1 MKKIISILLTAVM
14 FTSVT
19 AYAIDY
25 GEELKNTPKHTY
37 EQRFSD
43 VPTTHWAFDYIGEL
57 VNDNVINGY
66 PDGKFRPENNVS
78 RAEFAKIMITAAGIK
93 TTTATASSFSDVDVN
108 EWYCP
113 YIESAKEFLTGY
125 TYNGESMYLPD
136 KMAIREDIA
145 VALVKL
151 KGYDVSVAD
160 LGMLKSMFAD
170 YDSISETAKR
180 YVAVA
185 VERGLVSGYDDGT
198 FKGQQSITRAEA
210 ATLIWRANQYGS
222 DNKFL
227 GSETTPKPTESPST
241 AANPTNEP
249 TVRPTAT
256 PTAEPTAKP
265 ETKPYVMKKLASA
278 NVDNSNLMTMDNSNN
293 IYYVDGKTI
302 YKLNTSTGSKKEFM
316 DLSDLTLQKT
326 EKQDVEVEDEVTE
339 TVETGEFKEI
349 EETVDEEVTETI
361 VDEETGE
368 EKTVTKTVPKT
379 VIKKVPITKEETKT
393 VTKTVTK
400 DVVVEEYSDF
410 DVYSIGY
417 DPGINKLFITGKYQS
432 FEQPYKDK
440 NSVEYNVLYDITGG
454 AINFVAQ
461 TGTTEIW
468 YGIALDDE
476 RLRLDSRWY
485 EYEYNSSNG
494 TLKKAGDKCES
505 LGLWIKYGTN
515 LYRLNGNDGSYI
527 EKYSFSDSD
536 YNTISD
542 YIYRKCIG
550 KGKTAFYFYNND
562 KFTKIS
568 VIDGQTEELKINTS
582 DKDVEFADMGRFDNS
597 YKLMFIIDDNT
608 MIFYDDNMKAFRI
621 LEKNK

>member
-432 FEQPYKDK
+432 FEQPYKGK